1 MVHGRSHLL
10 IRPKAKRRKVEE
22 ETKEAIVFNNDLE
35 EDNKNL
41 YLKVEDLKQKAN
53 EFKMLYLEN
62 LKYKEQMQDLI
73 SKGII
78 TYESEERI
86 QF

>member
-10 IRPKAKRRKVEE
+10 ISPKAKRRKVEE
-22 ETKEAIVFNNDLE
+22 ETKEVIVFNNDLE